1 MSTWKYNRMYAARA
15 RTPVEKVTDATIP
28 TRIDAILNN
37 GICNDWE
44 KNFCTSIKESFTK
57 YQGLTKGQYDTFVK
71 VESRY
76 DSAAVT
82 ARNNWNASWDASKK
96 AKWDKM
102 IEYYSK
108 TPYYKGAT
116 DKVRVNPNYI
126 PSEKEYAAICE
137 NKYAVKMLAQQNIP
151 PKYKMGELVVYKEYG
166 NYHLATVVVVGNVES
181 WVKGSREY
189 KINIVGDASLRTCEE
204 RDMLYYRESIIPKLS
219 KKEEAPF

>member
-1 MSTWKYNRMYAARA
+1 MYANKY

-57 YQGLTKGQYDTFVK
+57 YQGLTKGQYDAFVN
-71 VESRY
+71 VEKRY
-76 DSAAVT
+76 DAAAVS
-82 ARNNWNASWDASKK
+82 ARANWNAAWDASKK

-102 IEYYSK
+102 IAYYSK

-137 NKYAVKMLAQQNIP
+137 NKYAVKMLANQNIP
-151 PKYKMGELVVYKEYG
+151 PKYKMGELTVYKEYG
-166 NYHLATVVVVGNVES
+166 NYRLATVVEVGEVDS
-181 WVKGSREY
+181 WVKGSRTY
-189 KINIVGDASLRTCEE
+189 KINIVGEAVIKLVEE
-204 RDMLYYRESIIPKLS
+204 RDMLYYRESIIPKLM
-219 KKEEAPF
+219 KNDNVPF